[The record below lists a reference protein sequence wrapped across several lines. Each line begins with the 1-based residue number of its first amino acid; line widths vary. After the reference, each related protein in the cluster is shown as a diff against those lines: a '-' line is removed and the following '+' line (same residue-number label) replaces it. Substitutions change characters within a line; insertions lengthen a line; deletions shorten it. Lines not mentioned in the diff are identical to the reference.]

1 MEVDDIKPGCNPPAR
16 LITCLQDG
24 VMSRNDIF
32 IANKW
37 LKELQEEFCSDI
49 VQDSLEV
56 LRWLDRIDYE
66 NDSELKKK
74 FKPFTFDFASLYD
87 SLTPVLVKEA
97 INYAIQRYKLH
108 WEQNF
113 IKWLLDIIDLSLSAG
128 FGKFQDKWYRPKTGI
143 PTGGNISVQLANIAV
158 FYALYNCL
166 FSDEIM
172 MEEIVSTIRFIDDG
186 SGIYKGTEEEFVIW
200 KLELTTRLKR
210 FNLTI
215 KDEDWDIALQLG
227 ETVHILDIKFG
238 FDENGTLM
246 TDFYRKPTDSRGY
259 LHYNSCHPNHVFSSM
274 VYSQA
279 LRLRRI
285 INNEERLNGHLKEM
299 KKDFLNSKYPL
310 KLVDNIINK
319 VQATPRTLEKNTNN
333 TKNEGIVL
341 YSTFGRNREL
351 EDIVKRT
358 CDPFGKVV
366 KCINKTGSTLKNML
380 CNVKRVST
388 GHKYGTSEPCGQP
401 LCKACNVMSGK
412 SEIKDSRNKKKYKTA
427 SGSCKTKNCIYAGAC
442 QLCNY
447 LYVGKSTQ
455 QENKRIGGHRR
466 NLKKY
471 INNPNVLNSVSDL
484 NEKDKYTLATHLKET
499 HGISTLTGLDDNYKF
514 TILEK
519 CSPKNLDIKEHLW
532 IQKLKTLTP
541 FGLNL
546 NSPLGFPILF

>member
-1 MEVDDIKPGCNPPAR
+1 MEIIIDKADKGGTILIYPPELATEKIKEKVMDNNLYEKMNKDPSIDIYDKLIQLWIEGKRLKFITEEEGVKVIGLTKNNTKSTCSIYKPGETYFNPSLKIHKMEVDDIKPGCNPPAR

-246 TDFYRKPTDSRGY
+246 RFIP
-259 LHYNSCHPNHVFSSM
+259 
-274 VYSQA
+274 
-279 LRLRRI
+279 
-285 INNEERLNGHLKEM
+285 
-299 KKDFLNSKYPL
+299 
-310 KLVDNIINK
+310 
-319 VQATPRTLEKNTNN
+319 
-333 TKNEGIVL
+333 
-341 YSTFGRNREL
+341 
-351 EDIVKRT
+351 
-358 CDPFGKVV
+358 
-366 KCINKTGSTLKNML
+366 
-380 CNVKRVST
+380 
-388 GHKYGTSEPCGQP
+388 
-401 LCKACNVMSGK
+401 
-412 SEIKDSRNKKKYKTA
+412 
-427 SGSCKTKNCIYAGAC
+427 
-442 QLCNY
+442 
-447 LYVGKSTQ
+447 
-455 QENKRIGGHRR
+455 
-466 NLKKY
+466 
-471 INNPNVLNSVSDL
+471 
-484 NEKDKYTLATHLKET
+484 
-499 HGISTLTGLDDNYKF
+499 
-514 TILEK
+514 
-519 CSPKNLDIKEHLW
+519 
-532 IQKLKTLTP
+532 
-541 FGLNL
+541 
-546 NSPLGFPILF
+546 